1 MKKLHIIL
9 TALNIV
15 SIILLFQI
23 IFGLIPSFECDYPVD
38 KIDKINSLVID
49 LSLGVITSTF
59 FYYIL
64 VYIPEKRKEKVIRS
78 IISND
83 LLYIANNMQMVLAY
97 VAKTYSLEVKDK
109 YYQKIPLTEFSKI
122 KKGVHIKFETI
133 CSFNVEITP
142 SILAENSHYI
152 STDVKSL
159 NYTAKNILA
168 RIKNIKKK
176 EEQQA
181 LYARVIPSGTI
192 NADKFVELV
201 SKSNGFSPATI
212 EGCLQAVSDELQHWL
227 AQGWTVEVGEIGH
240 FSLSLTCDRP
250 VMEKKEIRSPSI
262 HLNKVNLRINKKF
275 RESLEPLQLERIES
289 PYRTNNDSNEERCRT
304 LLIQHLDKHGCITR
318 TDFMRLAEIS
328 RNKAIELLNKFLKE
342 EIIRKYGGGK
352 TVVYL
357 KK

>member
-1 MKKLHIIL
+1 MKRKKLSVEQEEYKV
-9 TALNIV
+9 TMSV
-15 SIILLFQI
+15 
-23 IFGLIPSFECDYPVD
+23 YY
-38 KIDKINSLVID
+38 D
-49 LSLGVITSTF
+49 LYTSGN
-59 FYYIL
+59 
-64 VYIPEKRKEKVIRS
+64 P
-78 IISND
+78 
-83 LLYIANNMQMVLAY
+83 Q
-97 VAKTYSLEVKDK
+97 
-109 YYQKIPLTEFSKI
+109 
-122 KKGVHIKFETI
+122 
-133 CSFNVEITP
+133 
-142 SILAENSHYI
+142 
-152 STDVKSL
+152 
-159 NYTAKNILA
+159 
-168 RIKNIKKK
+168 KK

-240 FSLSLTCDRP
+240 FSLSLTCNRP

-262 HLNKVNLRINKKF
+262 HLNKVNLRYFKNGDVGMSIDETTDLAAVNVLLSIFGIAAGKDYTK
-275 RESLEPLQLERIES
+275 
-289 PYRTNNDSNEERCRT
+289 TTERCRT

-357 KK
+357 KE